1 MKTQEE
7 VEKVYYTP
15 SKGFQSLNKQLWKR
29 LQEEKIQIS
38 YNDLKKIL
46 EQQETYQLNKQV
58 RKPK

>member
-1 MKTQEE
+1 MIKKE
-7 VEKVYYTP
+7 VEEKYYTP
-15 SKGFQSLNKQLWKR
+15 SKGFQSLGKLWKR
-29 LQEEKIQIS
+29 VQELGLKIS